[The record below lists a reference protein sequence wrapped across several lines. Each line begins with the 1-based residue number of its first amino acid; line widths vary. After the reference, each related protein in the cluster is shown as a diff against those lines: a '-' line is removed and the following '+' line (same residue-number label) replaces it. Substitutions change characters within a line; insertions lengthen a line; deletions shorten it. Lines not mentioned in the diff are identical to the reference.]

1 MSLQN
6 AAILTQAEIQNLL
19 LNRGGNKMNN
29 GSKDFW
35 EGFTDKKQNVSSSFN
50 DNLTNLPHKN
60 SQPEVTNFLKDRGGN
75 KGPTRQQ
82 NNEHPNVP
90 VVEGFSNQIDQEEVF
105 YPGDKIL
112 SGNYFDGWND
122 TYFFNKSIFRDNLE
136 FWVNPF
142 KEAQNKKA

>member
-1 MSLQN
+1 MSLQD
-6 AAILTQAEIQNLL
+6 AVILTQAEIQKLL
-19 LNRGGNKMNN
+19 LNRGGNKENN

-35 EGFTDKKQNVSSSFN
+35 EGFTDKKQKSSLFN
-50 DNLTNLPHKN
+50 NNLTNLPHQN

-75 KGPTRQQ
+75 KGPTKQ

-90 VVEGFSNQIDQEEVF
+90 VVEGFSDQPNQEEVF

-136 FWVNPF
+136 FWQNPF

>member
-6 AAILTQAEIQNLL
+6 SAILTQAEIQNLL

-35 EGFTDKKQNVSSSFN
+35 EGFTDKKQKSSSSFN

-90 VVEGFSNQIDQEEVF
+90 DVIEGFSNQSTQEEVF

-122 TYFFNKSIFRDNLE
+122 TYLFNKSIFRDNLE

-142 KEAQNKKA
+142 KENAK

>member
-1 MSLQN
+1 MSLQD
-6 AAILTQAEIQNLL
+6 AATLTQVEIQKLL
-19 LNRGGNKMNN
+19 LNRGGNKENN
-29 GSKDFW
+29 GTKDFW
-35 EGFTDKKQNVSSSFN
+35 EGFTGKKQNTGFN
-50 DNLTNLPHKN
+50 NNLTNLPHKN
-60 SQPEVTNFLKDRGGN
+60 SQQEVTNFLKDRGGN
-75 KGPTRQQ
+75 KGPTKQ

-90 VVEGFSNQIDQEEVF
+90 VVEGFSNQSTQEEVF

>member
-1 MSLQN
+1 MVWSIWDKFLFILST
-6 AAILTQAEIQNLL
+6 AICTL
-19 LNRGGNKMNN
+19 
-29 GSKDFW
+29 
-35 EGFTDKKQNVSSSFN
+35 FN

-90 VVEGFSNQIDQEEVF
+90 VVEGFSDQPNQEEVF

-112 SGNYFDGWND
+112 SGNFSAVGVGM
-122 TYFFNKSIFRDNLE
+122 SSLE
-136 FWVNPF
+136 L
-142 KEAQNKKA
+142 